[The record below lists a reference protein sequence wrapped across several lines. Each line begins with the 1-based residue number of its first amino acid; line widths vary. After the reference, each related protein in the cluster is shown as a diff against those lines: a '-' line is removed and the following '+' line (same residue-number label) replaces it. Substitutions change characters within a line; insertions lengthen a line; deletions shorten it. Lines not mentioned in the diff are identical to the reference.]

1 MFNPRPMQATI
12 LKYKSG
18 WMGVSAVPG
27 SGKTH
32 TLSALAAQ
40 LILNA
45 NLNDDQEILI
55 VTLVNSAVDNFST
68 RIAGFIKEKGLLPD
82 IGYRVRTLHGL
93 AHDIVKENPEK
104 AGVSERFTIVDESE
118 SSRMIEEST
127 AVYLH
132 THPELELNY
141 ISADHTPLNRDTR
154 KNWNDTLVGLNTH
167 FISQAKDWQQDPESL
182 LQLMKQHKFSD
193 PLFDMAVQ
201 VYTDYQRGLNYRNAV
216 DFSDLVRLAQRV
228 LKSDPDYLNL
238 LHYRWPY
245 ILEDEAQDSSQIQQ
259 DILESLVGTSGNWV
273 RVGDPN
279 QAIYET
285 FTTASPKHLIDF
297 LHSPNVT
304 SRDLANSGRSSRS
317 IIDLA
322 NFLIDWTRTDHPNPD
337 LREALSLP
345 HILPTD
351 ANDPQPN
358 PPDKPNAIY
367 IYNSKLSSDQE
378 IEQVVKSLKKWL
390 PYHPEKMVAVL
401 APIGAHGEKIV
412 EALKEEEI
420 PVVEMLKSSESTRAT
435 ARIFEKIL
443 LYLADPSKQVKLAAA
458 FWEIYKSKFETP
470 EEKAFYEKLQSA
482 LKACS
487 NLEDYLYPQPGKD
500 WLKNDAPEFVSI
512 DGITLLTSF
521 RNQVRKWHKA
531 TLLPVDQ
538 MILTLAQDL
547 FTSPADLALSHKLAL
562 MLEFNARIHPEN
574 QLAEFAS
581 ELGEIAG
588 NKRKFMGFSDDDT
601 GFNPEDHK
609 GEVFVS
615 TYHKAKGL
623 EWDRVYL
630 LSVNNYDFPSAE
642 AGDNYLGEKWYIKG
656 QLNLEAEVLDKLEN
670 LVKGDV
676 TGLELEPGIATQQA
690 RVEYSA
696 ERLRLLYVGITRA
709 REDLIITWNSGRKG
723 DSRMAIALTALAA
736 HLEEKNAAA

>member
-1 MFNPRPMQATI
+1 MFKPRPMQAAI
-12 LKYKSG
+12 LKYTSG

-132 THPELELNY
+132 THPELELAY
-141 ISADHTPLNRDTR
+141 ISADHSPLNRDTR
-154 KNWNDTLVGLNTH
+154 KNWGDMLVGLNTH

-182 LQLMKQHKFSD
+182 NQLMTRNRFND

-228 LKSDPDYLNL
+228 LKSDPEYLSH

-259 DILESLVGTSGNWV
+259 DILESLVGTTGNWV

-297 LHSPNVT
+297 LQYPNVT
-304 SRDLANSGRSSRS
+304 PRDLANSGRSSRS
-317 IIDLA
+317 IIELA
-322 NFLIDWTRTDHPNPD
+322 NYLIDWTRDDHPNPE
-337 LREALSLP
+337 LRDALSLP
-345 HILPTD
+345 HIQPTD

-358 PPDKPNAIY
+358 PPDKPNSIY
-367 IYNSKLSSDQE
+367 IYRSKLSSDQE

-390 PYHPEKMVAVL
+390 PDHPEKTVAVL

-412 EALKEEEI
+412 EALKQEEI

-458 FWEIYKSKFETP
+458 FWEIYKTKFETP
-470 EEKAFYEKLQSA
+470 EEKSFYEKLQSA
-482 LKACS
+482 LKACG

-500 WLKNDAPEFVSI
+500 WLQKEAAGFVSTE
-512 DGITLLTSF
+512 GLALLADF
-521 RNQVRKWHKA
+521 RDQVRKWHKA

-538 MILTLAQDL
+538 MVLTLAQEL

-562 MLEFNARIHPEN
+562 LLEFNARIHPEN
-574 QLAEFAS
+574 QLAEFAE

-588 NKRKFMGFSDDDT
+588 NRRKFMGFSDDDT

-642 AGDNYLGEKWYIKG
+642 AGDNYIGEKWYIKG
-656 QLNLEAEVLDKLEN
+656 QLNLEAEVLSKLES
-670 LVKGDV
+670 LVKNDV
-676 TGLELEPGIATQQA
+676 TGLELEAGVATQAA
-690 RVEYSA
+690 RIEYSA

-709 REDLIITWNSGRKG
+709 REELIITWNSGRKG
-723 DSRMAIALTALAA
+723 DSRMALALSALAA
-736 HLEEKNAAA
+736 YQEGENDAA